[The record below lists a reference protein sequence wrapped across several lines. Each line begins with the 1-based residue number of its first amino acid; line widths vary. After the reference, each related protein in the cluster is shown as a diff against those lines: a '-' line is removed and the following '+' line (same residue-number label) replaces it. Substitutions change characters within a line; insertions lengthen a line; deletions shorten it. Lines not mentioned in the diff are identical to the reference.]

1 MVANEVKSLANQTA
15 RATEDIAVQ
24 ISAIQNSTQSTADAI
39 RSVGGQVRQ
48 MTEIS
53 SGVAAAVEEQNAA
66 TREIARN
73 VQEASAGNAEVS
85 QKVELVA
92 QAAEGTKDAAAT
104 VLDAAQQLGRH
115 TDSMRAVIEAFVRRI
130 RAA

>member
-1 MVANEVKSLANQTA
+1 
-15 RATEDIAVQ
+15 
-24 ISAIQNSTQSTADAI
+24 
-39 RSVGGQVRQ
+39 VGGQVKQ

-92 QAAEGTKDAAAT
+92 HAAEGTKGAAAT
-104 VLDAAQQLGRH
+104 VLDASHQLGQH
-115 TDSMRAVIEAFVRRI
+115 TDSIRNVIEHFVRDIRAV
-130 RAA
+130 